1 MNETKKER
9 IENQMQNTIRQGKK
23 IKMRKNKLQAI

>member
-23 IKMRKNKLQAI
+23 IKMGKNKLQVI